1 MDATLLKLMGE
12 LRAARTEDSR
22 HAASHRL
29 REWYRRESRG
39 ADLSFSSAMTVL
51 TARLADLISSADSN
65 DKLSGIT
72 AILELTEEPVPDNEV
87 SEDPGLSAEH
97 RAITPFSL
105 TASPDEDSALLGAPS
120 GRSHPDV

>member
-12 LRAARTEDSR
+12 LRASRTEDAR

-29 REWYRRESRG
+29 REWFRRESRG

-51 TARLADLISSADSN
+51 TARLADLIGSADSN

-87 SEDPGLSAEH
+87 SEDHLSAEH
-97 RAITPFSL
+97 RP
-105 TASPDEDSALLGAPS
+105 
-120 GRSHPDV
+120 